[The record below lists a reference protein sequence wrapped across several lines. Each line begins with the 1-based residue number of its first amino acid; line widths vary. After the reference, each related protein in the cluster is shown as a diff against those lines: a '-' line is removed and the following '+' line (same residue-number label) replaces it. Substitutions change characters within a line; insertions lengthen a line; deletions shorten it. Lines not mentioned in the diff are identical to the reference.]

1 MLQRTMT
8 MDSVTMRE
16 RLHRTSS
23 SSSSGGRSGSLSEIT
38 ETPSESARV
47 PKPSAGNEEEIKSLH
62 QELEEVKEKLT
73 EITEVLSSVVCH
85 TAVFSVVTQR
95 SWNVASVA

>member
-23 SSSSGGRSGSLSEIT
+23 SSSSGGRSGSPSEIT

-47 PKPSAGNEEEIKSLH
+47 LKPSAGNEEEMKNLH
-62 QELEEVKEKLT
+62 QELEEAKEKLT
-73 EITEVLSSVVCH
+73 EITEVLS
-85 TAVFSVVTQR
+85 
-95 SWNVASVA
+95 